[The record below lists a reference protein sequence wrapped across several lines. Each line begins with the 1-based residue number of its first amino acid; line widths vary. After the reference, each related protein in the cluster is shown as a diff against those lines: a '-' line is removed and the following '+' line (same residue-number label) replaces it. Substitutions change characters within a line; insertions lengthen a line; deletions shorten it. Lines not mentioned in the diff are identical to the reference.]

1 MTSPQPHR
9 VNVNE
14 DLAAR
19 ILEST
24 RCIAARAPEVAPR
37 VALLLGSGW
46 GAVADQVQEA
56 VDIPYADL
64 PAFPH
69 LAVRG
74 HQGILRLGRLAQR
87 PVAVLMGRQHAYE
100 TGDAQAMKGAIR
112 TLAAMGCQVLLQ
124 TNAAGSL
131 DVAMQPGECMVLS
144 DHLNLTQRSPLF
156 GEPGD
161 DRFVDMADAYDPTLR
176 EAAHA
181 AAKRLGLPLHEGVF
195 AWMMGPQFE
204 TPAEIRM
211 LRMLGAHAVGM
222 STVPETILARHAG
235 MRVVALSL
243 FTNLACGL
251 ANVPLS
257 HSQTLVAASDARATT
272 ASLVRA
278 LVASME
284 LT

>member
-1 MTSPQPHR
+1 VQASVRRIRACAPGHTPH
-9 VNVNE
+9 
-14 DLAAR
+14 
-19 ILEST
+19 I
-24 RCIAARAPEVAPR
+24 
-37 VALLLGSGW
+37 ALLLGSGW
-46 GAVADQVQEA
+46 GAVAER
-56 VDIPYADL
+56 VDAAIDLPYSEL
-64 PAFPH
+64 PAFPP
-69 LAVRG
+69 LAVGGHRG
-74 HQGILRLGRLAQR
+74 VLRLGLLAGK
-87 PVAVLMGRQHAYE
+87 PVVVLMGRQHAYE

-112 TLAAMGCQVLLQ
+112 TLAALGCQVLLQ

-131 DVAMQPGECMVLS
+131 DVALQPGECMVLS

-156 GEPGD
+156 GESGD
-161 DRFVDMADAYDPTLR
+161 DRFVDMADAYDPALR

-181 AAKRLGLPLHEGVF
+181 AAKQLGLPLHEGVF

-211 LRMLGAHAVGM
+211 LRTLGAQAVGM

-257 HSQTLVAASDARATT
+257 HSQTLVAASDARAVT
-272 ASLVRA
+272 ASLVQT
-278 LVASME
+278 LVAHLE
-284 LT
+284 LP

>member
-1 MTSPQPHR
+1 MTPVPLQDPASDQDLSSR
-9 VNVNE
+9 VEETVR
-14 DLAAR
+14 R
-19 ILEST
+19 IRE
-24 RCIAARAPEVAPR
+24 RAPGHAPR

-46 GAVADQVQEA
+46 GAVADRVESA
-56 VDIPYADL
+56 IDMAYGEL

-69 LAVRG
+69 LGVGGHRG
-74 HQGILRLGRLAQR
+74 VLRMGLLAGK
-87 PVAVLMGRQHAYE
+87 PVVVLLGRQHAYE

-112 TLAAMGCQVLLQ
+112 TLAALGCQVLLQ

-156 GEPGD
+156 GETGD
-161 DRFVDMADAYDPTLR
+161 DRFVDMADAYDPALR
-176 EAAHA
+176 EVAHA
-181 AAKRLGLPLHEGVF
+181 AAKQLGLPLHEGVF

-211 LRMLGAHAVGM
+211 LRTLGAQAVGM

-272 ASLVRA
+272 ASLVQT
-278 LVASME
+278 LVAHLE
-284 LT
+284 LP